1 MIRRSVLII
10 ALSTITALIGTAQ
23 PSLGGYIAG
32 DLAQRVI
39 DEPSATYT
47 VYVCMEDEDGTDVSH
62 LSRSLHSYTRQ
73 ARHSRLINA
82 LRARSESSQSEIKR
96 FLSDRQGA
104 GDVVKFKGYW
114 IDNVV
119 VATAKGHLIYELSYR
134 SDVDVIFEASS
145 GLLIEP
151 VRSQSA
157 AAPMDTLPSALK
169 VIGADSMWALGYT
182 GEGTLVGSLDTG
194 IDGDHPALS
203 DSWRGNNGYSAAESW
218 FDPVDGEDYP
228 HTFPGTS
235 NPEHGTH
242 VLGIMVAHDD
252 ATGDTVGVAPD
263 AQWISA
269 AVIDIPGAL
278 ILDGLEWAADPDG
291 NPNTITDVPDVLCN
305 SWGYRNADVGCEDV
319 FWRAIDNLEELG
331 VFVVFACG
339 NEGEFGPQTIRNPAN
354 RATSPYSSF
363 AVGMIDPTDPLL
375 SVYNESSRGPS
386 DCDGV
391 SLKPQV
397 TAPGARI
404 RSTVPVANGSYGVKW
419 GTSMAAPHVAGAAA
433 LLRQYNPN
441 AHVDSIKQALMA
453 TAIDIES
460 AGPDYASGY
469 GLIYIPAALEV
480 LAPNNEPNVFIL
492 DIENDS
498 PNPGDTIEITV
509 TLKNSGLGVISVKG
523 TIRAEYPS
531 VTIVDSTY
539 DFGDIPLEGTV
550 NNIGSPFTIAF
561 AEDIIS
567 GTEINL
573 TLHLE
578 SSGDYETVIPLDF
591 TVGSAPLKSEY
602 AHDAG
607 SASFGIS
614 NYGEYGFA
622 DGSAVELGLPGFVW
636 PEGGQNHLY
645 EMGLAVGVDSVH
657 VSDGARNPIWRSD
670 DDFAVVPGGDLEISE
685 PGEQADEE
693 TYSIFDDSN
702 AEDPIG
708 IRISQRT
715 LAYAAHPNDDYIFL
729 IYRLFN
735 DSDSTLNGVRIGFIS
750 DWDWPWGGAGSD
762 KVGFYADANL
772 GYMFSA
778 LTDDPRGIAVLNS
791 EGATSFS
798 AIDNFSYIIQ
808 GYGRTDAQKWGFLSS
823 GIQDPPTIPKD
834 QSFAISTGPF
844 DIAPGDSAEAAFAV
858 IGAASTLDLFESAE
872 LAALKYR
879 AIRLAGISI
888 EIDSVY
894 TDQKEEAPEPFIK
907 PDGAAEIPLTYSLD
921 QNYPNPFNPTTTI
934 SFSIEKPSHTR
945 LTIYNI
951 LGQKVTTLIDR
962 NLPAGE
968 HSVRWDASGL
978 ASGLYLYRLQSGDFI
993 EVRKMVLTR

>member
-1 MIRRSVLII
+1 MGMIAAFFGMSH
-10 ALSTITALIGTAQ
+10 S
-23 PSLGGYIAG
+23 SLGGYITG

-39 DEPSATYT
+39 EDPSATYT
-47 VYVCMEDEDGTDVSH
+47 VYVCMDDEGETDVAQ
-62 LSRSLHSYTRQ
+62 LSRSLHSFTRQ
-73 ARHSRLINA
+73 ARHARLIEA
-82 LRARSESSQSEIKR
+82 LKARSASSQSDITQ
-96 FLSDRQGA
+96 FLSDRKDE
-104 GDVVKFKGYW
+104 GDVYEFKGYW

-119 VATAKGHLIYELSYR
+119 VVTARGHLIDELSYR
-134 SDVDVIFEASS
+134 SDVDVIFEASG
-145 GLLIEP
+145 GLLVEP
-151 VRSQSA
+151 VRSQTA
-157 AAPMDTLPSALK
+157 GAPMDTLPSALK
-169 VIGADSMWALGYT
+169 VIGADSMWTLGYT
-182 GEGTLVGSLDTG
+182 GQGTLVGSLDTG
-194 IDGDHPALS
+194 VDGDHPALT
-203 DSWRGNNGYSAAESW
+203 DSWRGNNGYSAGESW

-242 VLGIMVAHDD
+242 VLGLMVAHDD

-305 SWGYRNADVGCEDV
+305 SWGYRNSDVGCEDV
-319 FWRAIDNLEELG
+319 FWRAIDNIEELG

-339 NEGEFGPQTIRNPAN
+339 NEGEFGPKTIRNPAN
-354 RATSPYSSF
+354 RASTPYSSF
-363 AVGMIDPTDPLL
+363 AVGMIDPTDSLL

-386 DCDGV
+386 DCDDV

-397 TAPGARI
+397 VAPGARI
-404 RSTVPVANGSYGVKW
+404 RSTVPVTNGSYGVKW

-441 AHVDSIKQALMA
+441 AHVDSIKQALME

-480 LAPNNEPNVFIL
+480 LAPNSEPNVFIL
-492 DIENDS
+492 DIENAS
-498 PNPGDTIEITV
+498 PNPGDTIELTL
-509 TLKNSGLGVISVKG
+509 TLKNSGLGVISVDG
-523 TIRAEYPS
+523 TIRTES
-531 VTIVDSTY
+531 SFVTIVDSTY
-539 DFGDIPLEGTV
+539 NFGDIPLDGTV
-550 NNIGSPFTIAF
+550 NNFESPFSIAF
-561 AEDIIS
+561 ADDIIS
-567 GTEINL
+567 GTDVNF

-578 SSGDYETVIPLDF
+578 SPGDYETNIPLKF

-602 AHDAG
+602 THDAG
-607 SASFGIS
+607 SASFGVS
-614 NYGEYGFA
+614 NYGEFGFA
-622 DGSAVELGLPGFVW
+622 DGSAVDLGLPGFVW
-636 PEGGQNHLY
+636 PEDGQNHLY
-645 EMGLAVGVDSVH
+645 EMGLAVAVDSVH
-657 VSDGARNPIWRSD
+657 VSDGVRNPIWRSD
-670 DDFAVVPGGDLEISE
+670 ADFAVVPGGDIVVSE

-693 TYSIFDDSN
+693 TYSIYDDSN

-715 LAYAAHPNDDYIFL
+715 LAFAAHPDDDYIFL

-808 GYGRTDAQKWGFLSS
+808 GYGRTDAQKWGFLSG
-823 GIQDPPTIPKD
+823 GIQEPPTIPRD
-834 QSFAISTGPF
+834 QSIAISTGPF

-858 IGAASTLDLFESAE
+858 IGAENTLALFESAE

-879 AIRLAGISI
+879 AIRLAGIAI
-888 EIDSVY
+888 EIDSVF
-894 TDQKEEAPEPFIK
+894 TDQKTEVPEPFIK
-907 PDGAAEIPLTYSLD
+907 PGDAKEIPLTYNLG

-934 SFSIEKPSHTR
+934 NFSIERPSHTR

-951 LGQKVTTLIDR
+951 LGQSVATLIDQ
-962 NLPAGE
+962 NLPAGD

-978 ASGLYLYRLQSGDFI
+978 ASGLYLYRLQSGDFV